1 MRITDRMASERLLQ
15 DILEAGRRRLEV
27 HRQMSSGKRLERPSD
42 DPAGVFSAL
51 GFRSLLRETA
61 RFRENNDDARG
72 WLEAAEASLSQATD
86 LLHRAREL
94 AVEGASDTVPPEARK
109 ALAQEVR
116 QLREELISIGNATYG
131 GRYMFGGRKT
141 TQAPYDAGGNYSGES
156 GPGASLVREIGP
168 GVYLEVTLPG
178 IEIFGD
184 AGSGVGPL
192 KTLEDLA
199 SALDA
204 DDQAGINSALGALDA
219 DTDNLLQKRTTLG
232 AKLERVEMNARK
244 LLDTEILF
252 RDLLSRL
259 EDADL
264 AEVAVRFATEDA
276 AYRQALAAA
285 AQILRSTLLDF
296 LR

>member
-1 MRITDRMASERLLQ
+1 MRITERMASERLLQ

-27 HRQMSSGKRLERPSD
+27 HRQMSSGKKLERPSD

-61 RFRENNDDARG
+61 RFRENTDDARG
-72 WLEAAEASLSQATD
+72 WLETAEAALAQATD

-109 ALAQEVR
+109 ALAQEIR
-116 QLREELISIGNATYG
+116 QLRAELISIGNATYG
-131 GRYMFGGRKT
+131 GRYLFGGRKT
-141 TQAPYDAGGNYSGES
+141 TAPPYDPGGNYTGES

-178 IEIFGD
+178 DGIFGD
-184 AGSGVGPL
+184 AGAGTGPI

-199 SALDA
+199 NALDA
-204 DDQAGINSALGALDA
+204 DDQAGINGSLGALDA
-219 DTDNLLQKRTTLG
+219 DADNLLQKRTILG
-232 AKLERVEMNARK
+232 AKLERVEMSAQK
-244 LLDTEILF
+244 LLDTDLLF

-259 EDADL
+259 EDANM